1 MNAKDKEYIDRQYN
15 QLNNELANLKNYLQD
30 VAPSGPAKVELDR
43 SEIYSALLQ
52 ACHDCL
58 EQREARRQ
66 EIERREI
73 EKIRADLEAKGL
85 PFYANENE
93 WRAAVYLD
101 DKQSR
106 EHLLAIARSIDSR
119 YKTLTQT
126 LAHLTSLLTN
136 TASPTS
142 SSSSNATHP
151 ASSNASSNA
160 TRNSTNPP
168 SPNDRSSTVPSD
180 RNGDPCRR
188 QSEAPVRAKPHLSL
202 MHRHHAYLSGNF
214 TLPRSYT
221 LLTIYLSL
229 LFLLLFY

>member
-15 QLNNELANLKNYLQD
+15 QLNNELANLKNYLQN

-43 SEIYSALLQ
+43 SEIYSALLR

-58 EQREARRQ
+58 EQRETRRQ

-126 LAHLTSLLTN
+126 LANLTSLLTN
-136 TASPTS
+136 PASPS
-142 SSSSNATHP
+142 SSASSHATYP
-151 ASSNASSNA
+151 ASSNAPNQPKA
-160 TRNSTNPP
+160 ASTPRSETTP
-168 SPNDRSSTVPSD
+168 SLIIRPSD
-180 RNGDPCRR
+180 L
-188 QSEAPVRAKPHLSL
+188 K
-202 MHRHHAYLSGNF
+202 HRLLAYLSGNF
-214 TLPRSYT
+214 TIPRSYT
-221 LLTIYLSL
+221 LLTILLYLSL
-229 LFLLLFY
+229 LFILLFY